1 MNVETALVKANDI
14 SVYESDIVNVM
25 DNYIAS
31 LPDAN
36 MIYKS
41 AVFTGL
47 LDSIYKRLLKPVITN
62 DYGVNNRQYDYKV
75 LNDIFYNI
83 YIPLCYRFDITPT
96 VIAFCV
102 LCNISNKAISGIHNH
117 GFYSD
122 NKVNKTITGIIEKW
136 YQVCE
141 SGLLN
146 RAISSNS
153 IGSIFALKSVY
164 QYSDNQTIRIE
175 SNITDNHETAAE
187 IMARHNSAMI
197 PQKPDL
203 SDNLNA

>member
-1 MNVETALVKANDI
+1 MSVETALVKANNI
-14 SVYESDIVNVM
+14 SIYESDIVNVM
-25 DNYIAS
+25 ENYITS
-31 LPDAN
+31 LPNED

-47 LDSIYKRLLKPVITN
+47 LDSIYKRLLKSVITN
-62 DYGVNNRQYDYKV
+62 DYGINNRQYDYKV

-102 LCNISNKAISGIHNH
+102 LCNVSNKTISEIHNH

-122 NKVNKTITGIIEKW
+122 NKVNKAITEIIEKW

-164 QYSDNQTIRIE
+164 QYSDQQTIRLETSIND
-175 SNITDNHETAAE
+175 SHETAAE
-187 IMARHNSAMI
+187 ISAKHSNAMI